1 MKLAYAKEMRHLDRL
16 AIENYRIPGLL
27 LMENAGAGTVKA
39 MVDHFGDLTGRTVAI
54 IAGPGNNG
62 GDGLVIARHIL
73 QRGGLPLVFLL
84 VDPDK
89 LKGEAAVNLEIVGKL
104 EIPLSITDDQE
115 KIKTLANCLPGCD
128 LIVDAIFGT
137 GLTRKPA
144 GHFATAMEI
153 INSARC
159 PVISVD
165 LPSGLNSDTGQLL
178 GPGVRAEMT
187 TTYGLAKPGLFLGYG
202 PEHTGKL
209 EIIDIGLPP
218 RALVDANLQT
228 ELLEAESVQAWLPSR
243 PPTSNKGSFGHL
255 LVVAGSH
262 GMSGAALLCA
272 RGAIRS
278 GVGLVSLVAPERLQ
292 GIFATALPEAL
303 TIPLTATTA
312 GHVTPDDL
320 DSLLAAARGKSAVVL
335 GPGLGQ
341 DKGTGEVVAELYRRL
356 EIPLLVDADGLNLLA
371 ARGTDL
377 SIAPAPRILTPH
389 PGEMS
394 RLTGFSVDA
403 IQADRLAVAREF
415 ATRNNIFLVLK
426 GNGTVIAAPEGGLAI
441 NSTGNPLLATGGTGD
456 VLAGLIGGLKAQGLS
471 PWQSAGLAVFV
482 HGRAADRH
490 LDQDQLSSGLLAS
503 ELADQVPWVM
513 AELRNNKNR
522 IKSTVAETWR
532 LMV

>member
-1 MKLAYAKEMRHLDRL
+1 
-16 AIENYRIPGLL
+16 
-27 LMENAGAGTVKA
+27 
-39 MVDHFGDLTGRTVAI
+39 
-54 IAGPGNNG
+54 
-62 GDGLVIARHIL
+62 
-73 QRGGLPLVFLL
+73 
-84 VDPDK
+84 
-89 LKGEAAVNLEIVGKL
+89 
-104 EIPLSITDDQE
+104 
-115 KIKTLANCLPGCD
+115 
-128 LIVDAIFGT
+128 
-137 GLTRKPA
+137 
-144 GHFATAMEI
+144 
-153 INSARC
+153 
-159 PVISVD
+159 
-165 LPSGLNSDTGQLL
+165 
-178 GPGVRAEMT
+178 
-187 TTYGLAKPGLFLGYG
+187 
-202 PEHTGKL
+202 
-209 EIIDIGLPP
+209 
-218 RALVDANLQT
+218 
-228 ELLEAESVQAWLPSR
+228 
-243 PPTSNKGSFGHL
+243 
-255 LVVAGSH
+255 
-262 GMSGAALLCA
+262 MSGAALLCA
-272 RGAIRS
+272 RGAIRA

-303 TIPLTATTA
+303 SIPLTTSTA

-356 EIPLLVDADGLNLLA
+356 EIPLLVDADGLNFLA
-371 ARGTDL
+371 KRGTDL

-456 VLAGLIGGLKAQGLS
+456 VLAGLIGGLQAQGLS

-490 LDQDQLSSGLLAS
+490 LDQGQLSSGLLAS

-513 AELRNNKNR
+513 AELRNNKSR
-522 IKSTVAETWR
+522 IKSTVAGTRR